1 MNITE
6 SHFVVA
12 FIIWLSAIAGFICSL
27 TSARSPRI
35 LALGNCF
42 GGGVLLAAGLVH
54 LSNDCIEDFDSA
66 DEDNWSKR
74 YDFPWGA
81 FFVSVGFV
89 ITLLVEEIVLHI
101 LERTEKKHSLME
113 PFSIG
118 QDIEEG
124 NYHDLRNGQGRVG
137 NKRTLSAHMLD
148 TATRKEKHDHY
159 GAGHVTERGMAVA
172 FVFLLAISCHSF
184 IAGLGLGA
192 LTGSSLWS
200 GMIAIIAHK
209 GMATFTLATC
219 FLKANCT
226 KVKLAIYILSFSLV
240 TPLGILCGTLL
251 RDQGGATQ
259 GIVVGLAAGS
269 FLYIG
274 ILEVISKEM
283 ESQIDKIYKLILLL
297 VGWGL
302 MSALAIWV

>member
-1 MNITE
+1 MSE

-35 LALGNCF
+35 LALGNTF

-54 LSNDCIEDFDSA
+54 LSNDCIEDFESA
-66 DEDNWSKR
+66 DEDSWPKR

-89 ITLLVEEIVLHI
+89 ITLLVEEIVLYI
-101 LERTEKKHSLME
+101 LERTEKKHSLMK
-113 PFSIG
+113 PLYIG
-118 QDIEEG
+118 QDIEAG
-124 NYHDLRNGQGRVG
+124 NHSDPHNGQDRVG
-137 NKRTLSAHMLD
+137 MERTLTRQMLD
-148 TATRKEKHDHY
+148 RATQKKHNHY
-159 GAGHVTERGMAVA
+159 GTASLTERGMAVA

-192 LTGSSLWS
+192 LTGSNLWS

-219 FLKANCT
+219 FLKAGCT
-226 KVKLAIYILSFSLV
+226 KVRLAFYILPFSLV
-240 TPLGILCGTLL
+240 TPLGILCGILIS
-251 RDQGGATQ
+251 DKSGATQ

-283 ESQIDKIYKLILLL
+283 GNQIDKIYKLTILLL
-297 VGWGL
+297 GWGL
-302 MSALAIWV
+302 MSVLAIWV